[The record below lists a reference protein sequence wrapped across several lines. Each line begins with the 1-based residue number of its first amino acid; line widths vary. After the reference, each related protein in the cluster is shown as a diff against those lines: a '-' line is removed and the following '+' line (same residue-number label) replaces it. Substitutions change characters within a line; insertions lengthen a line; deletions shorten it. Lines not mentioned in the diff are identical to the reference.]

1 MEDKKKEFI
10 ELLKSTNREG
20 IEDLINWLENESDF
34 FISPASTKYHLSYK
48 GGLLE
53 HSLNVLDQMINQ
65 LALDLSDEQIT
76 EELRIST
83 VIVSLLHDVCKANY
97 YSEKEKN
104 VKNEKGEWVKEPYFV
119 TDDMYPLGHGE
130 KSVIIIQKYIKLT
143 DDEIMAIRWHMG
155 GFEPK
160 DNYQYLSKAFSKYY
174 LALALHIA
182 DLKATYVTENGK

>member
-10 ELLKSTNREG
+10 DLLKSTNREG

-53 HSLNVLDQMINQ
+53 HSLNVLNQMINQ
-65 LALDLSDEQIT
+65 LALDLSDEQVT
-76 EELRIST
+76 EELRSST
-83 VIVSLLHDVCKANY
+83 VIVSLLHDICKANY
-97 YSEKEKN
+97 YSEKERN
-104 VKNEKGEWVKEPYFV
+104 VKNEKGEWVKEPYFI

-130 KSVIIIQKYIKLT
+130 KSVMIIQKYIKLT

>member
-10 ELLKSTNREG
+10 DLLKSTNREG

-53 HSLNVLDQMINQ
+53 HSLNVLNQMINQ
-65 LALDLSDEQIT
+65 LALDLSDEQVT
-76 EELRIST
+76 EELRSST
-83 VIVSLLHDVCKANY
+83 VIVSLLHDICKANY
-97 YSEKEKN
+97 YSEKERN
-104 VKNEKGEWVKEPYFV
+104 VKNEKGEWVKEPYFI

-130 KSVIIIQKYIKLT
+130 KSVMIIQKYIKLT
-143 DDEIMAIRWHMG
+143 YDEIMAIRWHMG

>member
-10 ELLKSTNREG
+10 DLLKSTNREG
-20 IEDLINWLENESDF
+20 IEDLINWLENKSDF
-34 FISPASTKYHLSYK
+34 FISPSSTKYHLSYK

-53 HSLNVLDQMINQ
+53 HSLNVLNQMINQ
-65 LALDLSDEQIT
+65 LALDLSDEQVR
-76 EELRIST
+76 EELRSST
-83 VIVSLLHDVCKANY
+83 VIVSLLHDICKANY
-97 YSEKEKN
+97 YSEKERN
-104 VKNEKGEWVKEPYFV
+104 VKNEKGEWVKEPYFI

-130 KSVIIIQKYIKLT
+130 KSVMIIQKYIKLT

>member
-20 IEDLINWLENESDF
+20 IENLIKWLESESDF

-76 EELRIST
+76 DELRVST
-83 VIVSLLHDVCKANY
+83 VIVSLLHDICKANY

-104 VKNEKGEWVKEPYFV
+104 VKNEKGEWVKEPYFI

>member
-10 ELLKSTNREG
+10 DLLKSTNREG
-20 IEDLINWLENESDF
+20 IEDLINWLENKSDF

-53 HSLNVLDQMINQ
+53 HSLNVLNQMINQ
-65 LALDLSDEQIT
+65 LALDLSDEQVT
-76 EELRIST
+76 EELRSST
-83 VIVSLLHDVCKANY
+83 VIVSLLHDICKANY
-97 YSEKEKN
+97 YSEKERN
-104 VKNEKGEWVKEPYFV
+104 VKNEKGEWVKEPYFI

-130 KSVIIIQKYIKLT
+130 KSVMIIQKYIKLT

>member
-10 ELLKSTNREG
+10 DLLKSTNREG

-53 HSLNVLDQMINQ
+53 HSLNVLNQMINQ
-65 LALDLSDEQIT
+65 LALDLSDEQVT
-76 EELRIST
+76 EELRSST
-83 VIVSLLHDVCKANY
+83 VIVSLLHDICKANY

-104 VKNEKGEWVKEPYFV
+104 VKNEKGEWVKEPYFI

-130 KSVIIIQKYIKLT
+130 KSVMIIQKYIKLT

>member
-10 ELLKSTNREG
+10 DLLKSTNREG
-20 IEDLINWLENESDF
+20 IENLINWLENESDF
-34 FISPASTKYHLSYK
+34 FTSPASTKYHLNYE

-76 EELRIST
+76 EELRVST
-83 VIVSLLHDVCKANY
+83 VIVSLLHDICKANY
-97 YSEKEKN
+97 YSVREKN
-104 VKNEKGEWVKEPYFV
+104 VKNEKGEWVKEPYFI

-130 KSVIIIQKYIKLT
+130 KSVMIIQKYIKLT

-160 DNYQYLSKAFSKYY
+160 DNYQYLSKAFSKHY
-174 LALALHIA
+174 LALSLHIA
-182 DLKATYVTENGK
+182 DLKATYITENGK